1 MGYAVTKS
9 AWDDGIVTDDL
20 DVSLSDRQRLIKNAK
35 CDYSVS
41 IHLNACGD
49 GVKYNSGNGTEVL
62 IHKDPARVGDSLTM
76 AGYVLSEMIKGTKQT
91 NRGVK
96 AQALAMC
103 NCKNLGVKAAILC
116 ECAFMTNQHEVET
129 MITQEDFWQECADE
143 IAEGIN
149 NYILSTL
156 AVPTSTISKTSSAN
170 DVMWLQIKCNKA
182 LRVLGSKTVLKVDG
196 SYGSNT
202 VKGVRELWEL
212 LDWNKDG
219 KDTGERAGVKTI
231 SKLNEF

>member
-1 MGYAVTKS
+1 MGYAVAKS

-35 CDYSVS
+35 CLYSVS

-62 IHKDPARVGDSLTM
+62 IHNDPTRVGDSLNM
-76 AGYVLSEMIKGTKQT
+76 AKHVLREMIKGTKQT

-96 AQALAMC
+96 TQALAMC
-103 NCKNLGVKAAILC
+103 NCKYLGTKAAILC

-129 MITQEDFWQECADE
+129 MITQEDYWKECADE

-149 NYILSTL
+149 DYILSTL
-156 AVPTSTISKTSSAN
+156 AVPTSTISKKSSSN
-170 DVMWLQIKCNKA
+170 DVMWLQIKANKA
-182 LRVLGSKTVLKVDG
+182 LRALRSKTVLKVDG
-196 SYGSNT
+196 GYGPSTIN
-202 VKGVRELWEL
+202 GVLELWEL
-212 LDWNKDG
+212 LGWNKDG
-219 KDTGERAGVKTI
+219 EDTGERAGKKTI
-231 SKLNEF
+231 AKLKEF